1 MSQPPSDAPSP
12 GPDPADTREP
22 DSAGAPEPGSAG
34 APGPDPADISVP
46 GPPRGLI
53 VLLAVACGLTVAN
66 LYYAQPLL
74 SELRHTFGIDAVT
87 AGSLVTVSQLG
98 YAAGL
103 LLIVPLGDVVE
114 KRRLATVLLA
124 LTTGGLVLAGLAPG
138 FAVLLVALL
147 IIGTTLVV
155 AQILVPFAADL
166 APDESR
172 GKVVGQVMSGLLT
185 GILLSRT
192 FASVLAGATSWR
204 VVYLTSAAL
213 MTVLTLV
220 LRGSLPRRAPGAEAA
235 ALSYGLLLRSTAR
248 LLRVH
253 PVLRRRA
260 MYQAAMFGTF
270 SVFWTTISFLL
281 TSAPFHYS
289 QWQVGLF
296 SLAGAGGALTA
307 PLAGRW
313 ADRGL
318 VRPMTALA
326 FVAAALS
333 FGLAAVGRH
342 HIIVL
347 GAAAVLLDMAVQTTL
362 ILGQQ
367 VIYRLDGQA
376 RSRLNSAFMATF
388 FVGGAVG
395 SQAGSY
401 AYHAGGWTAVALLGA
416 AMPTLALLY
425 WTTELRGT
433 RRRPGKNGPSPYG
446 AADRDP
452 GAALPADRD
461 PGAALPATAPVSSS
475 PPPSGSPE
483 GDRAAAER

>member
-1 MSQPPSDAPSP
+1 MSQPSSAAPSP
-12 GPDPADTREP
+12 GPDAAI
-22 DSAGAPEPGSAG
+22 S
-34 APGPDPADISVP
+34 APGNPSASGDASASGTAS
-46 GPPRGLI
+46 GPPRSLI

-103 LLIVPLGDVVE
+103 LLIVPLGDVLE

-138 FAVLLVALL
+138 FPVLLVALL
-147 IIGTTLVV
+147 IVGTTLVV

-166 APDESR
+166 APDETR

-192 FASVLAGATSWR
+192 FGSVLAGATSWR

-213 MTVLTLV
+213 MVVMTLV
-220 LRGSLPRRAPGAEAA
+220 LRRSLPRRAPGAEAA
-235 ALSYGLLLRSTAR
+235 ALSYGMLLRSTAR
-248 LLRVH
+248 LLRVY
-253 PVLRRRA
+253 PALRRRA
-260 MYQAAMFGTF
+260 LYQAAMFGTF
-270 SVFWTTISFLL
+270 SVFWTTISFVL
-281 TSAPFHYS
+281 TSEPFDYA

-296 SLAGAGGALTA
+296 ALAGAGGALVA

-318 VRPMTALA
+318 VRPMTAAA
-326 FVAAALS
+326 FAVAALS
-333 FGLAAVGRH
+333 FGLAGVGRH
-342 HIIVL
+342 SIIAL

-401 AYHAGGWTAVALLGA
+401 AYHAGGWTAAAALGA
-416 AMPTLALLY
+416 ALPALALLY
-425 WTTELRGT
+425 WTTELR
-433 RRRPGKNGPSPYG
+433 RPR
-446 AADRDP
+446 DRDH
-452 GAALPADRD
+452 DRD
-461 PGAALPATAPVSSS
+461 TDRDRDSATDRDRDRATDRDSAPDLVKAEPPAPGVSSS
-475 PPPSGSPE
+475 PPPPGSPE
-483 GDRAAAER
+483 AGRAAADR